1 MPGGQINEDL
11 CNGDNPFE
19 YIITRSSRFRLAYS
33 CAQTRHGSSMT
44 KIEMKDLE
52 QCNEQ
57 GALYMA
63 NQAIQANYR
72 EGREFICVEGK

>member
-1 MPGGQINEDL
+1 MKIFFMTAILLGVTLPVQADSVWLIIVLRNMGG
-11 CNGDNPFE
+11 
-19 YIITRSSRFRLAYS
+19 
-33 CAQTRHGSSMT
+33 GSSMV

-52 QCNEQ
+52 QCTEQ

-63 NQAIQANYR
+63 NQAIQTHYR